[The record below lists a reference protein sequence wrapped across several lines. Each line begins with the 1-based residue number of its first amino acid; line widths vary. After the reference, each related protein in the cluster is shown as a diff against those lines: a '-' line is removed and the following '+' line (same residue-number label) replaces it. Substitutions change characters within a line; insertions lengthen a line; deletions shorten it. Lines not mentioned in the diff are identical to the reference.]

1 MIYYYP
7 QQSFVGRKNGHTCLS
22 CGSILNL
29 NRQYCS
35 SACRQ
40 QLREYLN
47 RRTGLLV
54 ALNTRYAT
62 FYFTSFVI
70 VTDILPYGT
79 NQIFSFINDRTPG
92 NKPVVDFC
100 DMFQDLG
107 NVWWSEQK
115 RTRKRYM
122 ATLQVLDMAKK
133 VNSEPKRIVPKWVT
147 VPAVRKKD
155 LSILCLNKTE
165 FFSDGLEGKIKNA
178 YRRQAKKHHPD
189 VGGDASKFRHL
200 QNAYEKMICWSK
212 NPTFLRIKGFPDKW
226 LYEGATNRWIQ
237 PAPIEL

>member
-1 MIYYYP
+1 MIYLYP
-7 QQSFVGRKNGHTCLS
+7 QQSDLRNKNAHGCLS
-22 CGSILNL
+22 CGIRLISS
-29 NRQYCS
+29 RQRYCS
-35 SACRQ
+35 PSCHQ

-62 FYFTSFVI
+62 FYFTNFNIVI
-70 VTDILPYGT
+70 DILPYGT
-79 NQIFSFINDRTPG
+79 MQIFSFIIARTPG

-100 DMFQDLG
+100 DMFRALG
-107 NVWWSEQK
+107 SIWWSEKK

-122 ATLQVLDMAKK
+122 ATSQVLGMAKR
-133 VNSEPKRIVPKWVT
+133 VNAEMNRIIPRRVI

-155 LSILCLNKTE
+155 LRILCLDKTDL
-165 FFSDGLEGKIKNA
+165 FLDGLEGRIKIA

-189 VGGDASKFRHL
+189 LGGDASNFRHL
-200 QNAYEKMICWSK
+200 QNAYEKMIDWSK

-226 LYEGATNRWIQ
+226 LYEGTTNRWVQ
-237 PAPIEL
+237 PASIK